1 MTLGPRLQKVL
12 IYLKDGPPDL
22 AEKEL
27 SSLFADHS
35 DVIAQ
40 EIERALAINDESAE
54 LHFLAALNAYRR
66 GHILECRQQMED
78 AAELG
83 FSWDEETPLDAV
95 ITSLFT
101 PEEYRDLENLYLDA
115 AEPTPRNRWLSIT
128 YAVDEWLDS
137 RKSPNGATPGRIF
150 AETFDAA
157 FLQNGKAELWRI
169 IDDLAKNPANQEAA
183 AELKKHLRAEDYPS
197 VAEMMLGMTLNHLC
211 QFSHFFG
218 LTEEEIRGSEL
229 QSLLLLL
236 PLRLAVALFLLYAV
250 SRPLD
255 VLHESRPLPKD
266 TAAMIAAALITFY
279 HEADRYR
286 PSAAQNFYTEHNP

>member
-1 MTLGPRLQKVL
+1 MNSASGLQKVL
-12 IYLKDGPPDL
+12 IYLNDGPPDQ

-27 SSLFADHS
+27 ARFLADS
-35 DVIAQ
+35 PEAVAR
-40 EIERALAINDESAE
+40 EIERALAINDESPE
-54 LHFLAALNAYRR
+54 LHFLAAVNAYRR
-66 GHILECRQQMED
+66 GRILECRQQLEE

-83 FSWDEETPLDAV
+83 FLWDEETPLDAV
-95 ITSLFT
+95 ITSLFSA
-101 PEEYRDLENLYLDA
+101 EEYRDLENLYLDA
-115 AEPTPRNRWLSIT
+115 SEPTPRNRWLSIT
-128 YAVDEWLDS
+128 YAVDEWLDP
-137 RKSPNGATPGRIF
+137 RKSPNGAEPGRIF

-169 IDDLAKNPANQEAA
+169 IDNLAKNPVNQKAA
-183 AELKKHLRAEDYPS
+183 AELKNHLRQEDYQS
-197 VAEMMLGMTLNHLC
+197 VAEIMLGMTLNHLC
-211 QFSHFFG
+211 QFAHFFG

-236 PLRLAVALFLLYAV
+236 PLRLAVALFLLYAL

-266 TAAMIAAALITFY
+266 AAAMIAAALITFY

-286 PSAAQNFYTEHNP
+286 PQAARSSQRE